1 VLETEQAN
9 NMTLTIPIA
18 LLFLAVL
25 VAVAVLARRLGAAPS
40 ILLVIAG
47 VCLALVP
54 GLPRLELS
62 PDLVLFGILPPLIY
76 SAGVQMSWREFRFN
90 LRPIALFAIG
100 CVIFTACAVALAVH
114 RLLGLPWPVAF
125 LLGAI
130 VAPPDAVAPL
140 AIARRLG
147 VPRRLIVVLEGEGL
161 ANDATAL
168 ILYRFAIAAISIGL
182 FSFETAAGGFALIV
196 AGEIAYGTG
205 IGWLSLRLRRW
216 VRDPRVEITLSLMT
230 PYVAFWIPAQLG
242 GSGVLAAVATGLYVS
257 WNGPLLIPAATRL
270 QGIFFWDLLIYLLE
284 GFVFL
289 AMGLETRALLDRMDV
304 SALGGVAFDV
314 LLVAAVAIAAR
325 LIWVFPAA
333 YLPRWLSPG
342 LARRDPVPPWQW
354 LFFLGFVGIRG
365 VVSLAAALG
374 IPFLT
379 ATGTP
384 FPFRD
389 LILFVT
395 FGVIAVTLIG
405 QGLLLPMVVRR
416 LGLTGASAAEREN
429 EQAAEHAARREALG
443 IAQSRLEALAA
454 ANNIPDEVLATL
466 RVRHEYRASRLPKRA
481 ENGAGHAPPTAL
493 ASGIRTELVEAE
505 RRYLFEAL
513 REGRITDE
521 SRRRIER
528 ELDLEEA
535 SILCRKEGGI
545 EPPL

>member
-1 VLETEQAN
+1 
-9 NMTLTIPIA
+9 MSLTIPMA

-25 VAVAVLARRLGAAPS
+25 VVAAVLARRLAAAPS

-47 VCLALVP
+47 AGLALIP
-54 GLPRLELS
+54 GLPRIELA
-62 PDLVLFGILPPLIY
+62 PDLVLLGLLPPLIY
-76 SAGVQMSWREFRFN
+76 SAGVQMSWREFQFN

-114 RLLGLPWPVAF
+114 WTLGLPWPVAF

-140 AIARRLG
+140 AIGRRLG
-147 VPRRLIVVLEGEGL
+147 VPRRLMVILEGEGL

-168 ILYRFAIAAISIGL
+168 ILYRFAVAAISTGL
-182 FSFETAAGGFALIV
+182 FSFEKAAGTFLVIV
-196 AGEIAYGTG
+196 VGEIAYGIG

-216 VRDPRVEITLSLMT
+216 ARDPRVEITLSLMT

-242 GSGVLAAVATGLYVS
+242 GSGVLATVATGLFVS

-284 GFVFL
+284 GFIFL
-289 AMGLETRALLDRMDV
+289 AMGLQARTLLDGMDL
-304 SALGGVAFDV
+304 STLGVIASDV
-314 LLVAAVAIAAR
+314 LLVAAVAVAAR

-333 YLPRWLSPG
+333 YLPRRLNPA
-342 LARRDPVPPWQW
+342 LARRDPVPPWPW

-374 IPFLT
+374 LPLMT
-379 ATGTP
+379 AAGAP

-395 FGVIAVTLIG
+395 FGVIALTLIG
-405 QGLLLPMVVRR
+405 QGLVLPLVVRR
-416 LGLTGASAAEREN
+416 LGLGSVSAAEREQ
-429 EQAAEHAARREALG
+429 EQAAERAARRQALG
-443 IAQSRLEALAA
+443 VAQSRLEALAS
-454 ANNIPDEVLATL
+454 ANEIPGEVLSSL
-466 RVRHEYRASRLPKRA
+466 RARHEYRASRLAKKTESGGSDARPA
-481 ENGAGHAPPTAL
+481 AHAADIRVAL
-493 ASGIRTELVEAE
+493 IEAE
-505 RRYLFEAL
+505 REFLFQLL

-535 SILCRKEGGI
+535 SILCRTESGV

>member
-1 VLETEQAN
+1 
-9 NMTLTIPIA
+9 MA
-18 LLFLAVL
+18 LLLLAVL
-25 VAVAVLARRLGAAPS
+25 VAVAVLARRLDAAPS

-47 VCLALVP
+47 VCLALIP
-54 GLPRLELS
+54 GLPRIELA
-62 PDLVLFGILPPLIY
+62 PDLVLLGLLPPLIY

-100 CVIFTACAVALAVH
+100 CVLFTASAVALAVH
-114 RLLGLPWPVAF
+114 WSLGLPWPVAF

-140 AIARRLG
+140 AIGRRLG
-147 VPRRLIVVLEGEGL
+147 VPRRLMVILEGEGL

-168 ILYRFAIAAISIGL
+168 ILYRFAVAAISTGL
-182 FSFETAAGGFALIV
+182 FSLEKAAGTFLVIV
-196 AGEIAYGTG
+196 VGEIAYGIG

-216 VRDPRVEITLSLMT
+216 ARDPRVEITLSLMT
-230 PYVAFWIPAQLG
+230 PYAAFWIPAQLG
-242 GSGVLAAVATGLYVS
+242 GSGVLATVAAGLFVS

-270 QGIFFWDLLIYLLE
+270 QGIFFWDLLVYLLE
-284 GFVFL
+284 GFIFL
-289 AMGLETRALLDRMDV
+289 AMGLQARTLLDGIEL
-304 SALGGVAFDV
+304 SALRSIAFDV
-314 LLVAAVAIAAR
+314 LLVTAVAVAAR
-325 LIWVFPAA
+325 LIWAFPAA
-333 YLPRWLSPG
+333 YLPRWLSPE
-342 LARRDPVPPWQW
+342 LARRDPVPSWQW

-374 IPFLT
+374 LPQMT
-379 ATGTP
+379 AAGAP

-405 QGLLLPMVVRR
+405 QGFVLPQAVRW
-416 LGLTGASAAEREN
+416 LGLASASATEREQ
-429 EQAAEHAARREALG
+429 EHAAEHAARQEALG
-443 IAQSRLEALAA
+443 VAQSRLEALAA
-454 ANNIPDEVLATL
+454 ANGIPDEVLSAL
-466 RVRHEYRASRLPKRA
+466 RVRHEYRASHLPKQTGD
-481 ENGAGHAPPTAL
+481 GAGHAPEAIL
-493 ASGIRTELVEAE
+493 AADIRTVLIEAE
-505 RRYLFEAL
+505 RQHLFQLL

-535 SILCRKEGGI
+535 GILCRKERGI

>member
-1 VLETEQAN
+1 
-9 NMTLTIPIA
+9 MA

-25 VAVAVLARRLGAAPS
+25 VVVAILARRLDAAPS

-47 VCLALVP
+47 AGLALIP
-54 GLPRLELS
+54 GLPRLELA
-62 PDLVLFGILPPLIY
+62 PDLVLLGLLPPLIY

-114 RLLGLPWPVAF
+114 WSLGLPWPVAF

-140 AIARRLG
+140 AIGRRLG
-147 VPRRLIVVLEGEGL
+147 VPRRLMVVLEGEGL

-168 ILYRFAIAAISIGL
+168 ILYRFAVVAIGTGL
-182 FSFETAAGGFALIV
+182 FSFEKAAGAFLVILV
-196 AGEIAYGTG
+196 GEIAYGIG

-216 VRDPRVEITLSLMT
+216 ARDPRVEITLSLMT
-230 PYVAFWIPAQLG
+230 PYLAFWIPAQLG
-242 GSGVLAAVATGLYVS
+242 GSGVLATVATGLFVS

-284 GFVFL
+284 GFIFL
-289 AMGLETRALLDRMDV
+289 AMGLQARTLLDSMDLP
-304 SALGGVAFDV
+304 ALGSITIDV

-333 YLPRWLSPG
+333 YLPRWMNPA
-342 LARRDPVPPWQW
+342 LARRDPVPPWTW

-374 IPFLT
+374 LPFLT
-379 ATGTP
+379 AAGTP

-389 LILFVT
+389 LILFIT
-395 FGVIAVTLIG
+395 FGVIALTLIG
-405 QGLLLPMVVRR
+405 QGLALPLAVRA
-416 LGLTGASAAEREN
+416 LGLARASAAERE
-429 EQAAEHAARREALG
+429 EEWAAERAARHEALG
-443 IAQSRLEALAA
+443 VAQSQLEELAA
-454 ANNIPDEVLATL
+454 ANEIPDEILSSL
-466 RVRHEYRASRLPKRA
+466 RARHEYRASRLPKRKGDA
-481 ENGAGHAPPTAL
+481 TGDVPPTAL
-493 ASGIRTELVEAE
+493 AADIRIALIDTE
-505 RRYLFEAL
+505 RKYLFQL
-513 REGRITDE
+513 LQDGRITDE

-535 SILCRKEGGI
+535 SILRKTEGGI